1 MLRSIG
7 KQSGESVKSVKKKKR
22 EACFDLPA
30 IGTLNLSVYF
40 LASVNMLAGTRPS
53 SPLRCQDYGFRRS
66 VVVSGVR
73 RMNEVNARRARLVLG
88 WVTVFGRVYHL
99 GM

>member
-1 MLRSIG
+1 MDVDVDVMQHCISYEQS
-7 KQSGESVKSVKKKKR
+7 KQLLKTLLFESYWST
-22 EACFDLPA
+22 AQWQC
-30 IGTLNLSVYF
+30 G
-40 LASVNMLAGTRPS
+40 
-53 SPLRCQDYGFRRS
+53 

-73 RMNEVNARRARLVLG
+73 RMNEVNARRARLVPG

>member
-73 RMNEVNARRARLVLG
+73 RARRARLVLG

>member
-1 MLRSIG
+1 MSSVRPRHHHRHRRVA
-7 KQSGESVKSVKKKKR
+7 GEDRRVG
-22 EACFDLPA
+22 A
-30 IGTLNLSVYF
+30 
-40 LASVNMLAGTRPS
+40 
-53 SPLRCQDYGFRRS
+53 PLCWRRG

-73 RMNEVNARRARLVLG
+73 RMNEVNARRARLVPG

>member
-1 MLRSIG
+1 MTVRWSFKARRALLHLRPAVSLSSWRLSMLH
-7 KQSGESVKSVKKKKR
+7 
-22 EACFDLPA
+22 
-30 IGTLNLSVYF
+30 TLV
-40 LASVNMLAGTRPS
+40 T
-53 SPLRCQDYGFRRS
+53 CWRRG

-73 RMNEVNARRARLVLG
+73 RMNEVNARRARLVPG

>member
-1 MLRSIG
+1 MTCSEDMVKFGRVDFDVREPATNRHNTDIQTGIRTRSP
-7 KQSGESVKSVKKKKR
+7 QY
-22 EACFDLPA
+22 F
-30 IGTLNLSVYF
+30 TLY
-40 LASVNMLAGTRPS
+40 
-53 SPLRCQDYGFRRS
+53 RRRG

-73 RMNEVNARRARLVLG
+73 RMNEVNARRARLVPG